1 MSGCSHGY
9 GHFIQHSLAQI
20 AYQAQIQGGSA
31 CREQHRPHARLPVAE
46 PHRVHEHRRA
56 RENAEQYVCRG
67 IGSKAAAE
75 KAQHVIQ
82 YSQTQSP
89 GKRRGKRH
97 RLLRSIRVHQPNSL
111 DQKLPPGADCS

>member
-1 MSGCSHGY
+1 MSGCSHGD

-20 AYQAQIQGGSA
+20 TYHTQIYGGSA
-31 CREQHRPHARLPVAE
+31 CREQHRPHARLPVSE
-46 PHRVHEHRRA
+46 PHCVHEHRRA
-56 RENAEQYVCRG
+56 SENAEQYVCRS
-67 IGSKAAAE
+67 IGFEAAAE
-75 KAQHVIQ
+75 KAQDVIQ
-82 YSQTQSP
+82 YSKPQSP